1 MPRKK
6 YRSEAESGLMTQ
18 SVLMM
23 TGDGSTQMSDQSID
37 NTHYSLLYYDY
48 CYNYNLLYNN

>member
-23 TGDGSTQMSDQSID
+23 TADGSTQMSDQSID